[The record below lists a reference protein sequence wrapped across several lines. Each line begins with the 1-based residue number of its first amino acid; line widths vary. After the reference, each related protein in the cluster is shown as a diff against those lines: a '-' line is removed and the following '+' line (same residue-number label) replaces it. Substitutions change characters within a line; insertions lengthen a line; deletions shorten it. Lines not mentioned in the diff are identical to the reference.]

1 MTRGRQ
7 TAALA
12 GLLVTVALVGCTPAN
27 HSHPTSTPSATP
39 ESTPT
44 PTPEPTT
51 TNGVLTESEVS
62 EIAPLWQGGRFRGFV
77 TPPEGYDYGG
87 DCHDSAWTALY
98 LTEQATAVSG
108 TFFATSAERPAP
120 TLVIAVLPLNESEL
134 ATNLQALEHQLTS
147 CIGVA
152 PDGTTRQEP
161 APAIDGWSGLHNVS
175 EDEDLYWT
183 AYDEGIVMAQVSPGM
198 STLSSTL
205 ASQATAI
212 FDLQLE
218 VLASD

>member
-1 MTRGRQ
+1 MTGGRQ
-7 TAALA
+7 TATVA
-12 GLLVTVALVGCTPAN
+12 GLLTVALVGCTPVG
-27 HSHPTSTPSATP
+27 HTHPTSTPSSTP
-39 ESTPT
+39 ESTPAAT
-44 PTPEPTT
+44 GELTA

-62 EIAPLWQGGRFRGFV
+62 EVAPLWQGGRFRGFV

-98 LTEQATAVSG
+98 LTERATAASG
-108 TFFATSAERPAP
+108 TFLATSAERPTP

-134 ATNLQALEHQLTS
+134 AANLKALEHQLTS

-152 PDGTTRQEP
+152 AHGTTLQEP
-161 APAIDGWSGLHNVS
+161 APAVDGWSGLHNVS
-175 EDEDLYWT
+175 EDEDLYWA

-198 STLSSTL
+198 ATLTSTL

-212 FDLQLE
+212 FDRQLE
-218 VLASD
+218 ALASD